1 MDILDLIYLTKYTN
15 VTSIDMDIKK
25 INELNHAT
33 TIEGLDQL
41 VFESNESGELKKINL
56 STIESD
62 ITDLIPND
70 GVNGEKGLPG
80 AKGNTGRKGDVG
92 HKGDT
97 GDLGDKGFLGEK
109 GVKGNLGNEGDIGDL
124 GDIGQKGERGEKGNS
139 GTKGVRGVR
148 GNRGATG
155 IPATDGEKGFRGIQ
169 GNLGHIGDTGQ
180 KGDTGD
186 SYEKNNPL
194 LLLKRGPKGDRG
206 DMATGG
212 IAGDEGDLGET
223 GSTGIQGRVG
233 KRGLPAKR
241 ENKVDY
247 PVYGA
252 KLVRDWELIYD
263 VEMDENSS
271 GLDYIE
277 KKVFLTNDFAKLKY
291 KFIKILFK
299 VNPNYIPTNIV
310 DLNAVRTCIL
320 MIPGKITKWSPV
332 VFGSP
337 SILWYKSIGDNT
349 NSVVTRTHNRQ
360 GVQIFVDTDNFSSSE
375 SEIPNQRIQLVANK
389 PSDSFD
395 LVPGV
400 ENKKFKIIGVY
411 GTNDI

>member
-1 MDILDLIYLTKYTN
+1 MDIIGLIYLTKYTN
-15 VTSIDMDIKK
+15 VTSTDMDIKK
-25 INELNHAT
+25 INELDHAT
-33 TIEGLDQL
+33 TTEGVDQL

-56 STIESD
+56 STLESD
-62 ITDLIPND
+62 IADLIPND
-70 GVNGEKGLPG
+70 GVKGEKGKTG
-80 AKGNTGRKGDVG
+80 AKGNSGRKGDTG
-92 HKGDT
+92 QKGDI

-109 GVKGNLGNEGDIGDL
+109 GVKGNSGNDGDTGDL
-124 GDIGQKGERGEKGNS
+124 GDIGQKGQKGEKGNS

-148 GNRGATG
+148 GDRGATG
-155 IPATDGEKGFRGIQ
+155 TPATDGEKGFRGIQ
-169 GNLGHIGDTGQ
+169 GNLGHSGETGQ
-180 KGDTGD
+180 KGDSGD
-186 SYEKNNPL
+186 SYDKSNPIL
-194 LLLKRGPKGDRG
+194 VLKRGPKGDRG
-206 DMATGG
+206 EAATGG
-212 IAGDEGDLGET
+212 IAGDEGDLGDT
-223 GSTGIQGRVG
+223 GSTGIQGRQG

-263 VEMDENSS
+263 VEMDGNSS

-277 KKVFLTNDFAKLKY
+277 KKVFLTDDFTKLKY

-299 VNPNYIPTNIV
+299 VNPNYIPNNIV

-337 SILWYKSIGDNT
+337 SILWYKSIDDTT
-349 NSVVTRTHNRQ
+349 NSAVTRTHNRQ

-389 PSDSFD
+389 PNDSFD

-400 ENKKFKIIGVY
+400 DNKKFKIIGVY
-411 GTNDI
+411 GTNDL